1 MSRRDLGVRPRRC
14 PTCLAGSA
22 RLQERR
28 AAHRARRVRVSECQP
43 AGQVCLHVDVS
54 REHGQGGDER
64 ESRKD
69 PHAHPA
75 HRRARRGGGGQ
86 GGEEAVRHRLRRS
99 QWCRQ
104 VDVALEGA
112 AEPHSL
118 PCPSLPA
125 SPLALCGSSH
135 DSQVAYY
142 IRSNG
147 YTPML
152 CACDTFRSGA
162 VEQLRVRR
170 DAAEMNA
177 ETLSRCG
184 PRC

>member
-1 MSRRDLGVRPRRC
+1 M
-14 PTCLAGSA
+14 
-22 RLQERR
+22 
-28 AAHRARRVRVSECQP
+28 
-43 AGQVCLHVDVS
+43 
-54 REHGQGGDER
+54 
-64 ESRKD
+64 
-69 PHAHPA
+69 
-75 HRRARRGGGGQ
+75 
-86 GGEEAVRHRLRRS
+86 RHRLRRS
-99 QWCRQ
+99 QWRRQ
-104 VDVALEGA
+104 VDVALQGA
-112 AEPHSL
+112 AESHSP
-118 PCPSLPA
+118 PCPSLLLLPA
-125 SPLALCGSSH
+125 SPLALRGSS
-135 DSQVAYY
+135 DESQVAYY